1 MTYSEAIRYGQKFL
15 DGAESKNETVLLLE
29 GVTGKT
35 MNDFLLFPNEIL
47 CFDEEKKFEEWLCRR
62 KNNEPVQYIIGK
74 APFFGLEFLTNRNV
88 LIPRF
93 DTETLVEETLKVLK
107 KGDSILDMCT
117 GTGCILVSVLKNME
131 EVSGTGV
138 DIDSSAVELAKKNIE
153 YNGVFAKV
161 IQSNLFENITGV
173 FDVIVSNPPYIETK
187 VIEELESQVKDFE
200 PELALDGGAD
210 GLEFYRRIARDSKAH
225 LKGKGALLLEIGY
238 NQGKAVSDIL
248 TKEGFSMVKVIKD
261 LCGNDRVV
269 SAVYGG

>member
-131 EVSGTGV
+131 EISGTGV